1 MIDKPVYLT
10 QDGHDQLKA
19 ELKRRIDEDRPA
31 IADRIKQAKDLGD
44 LSENA
49 EYDAAKQEQAFNE
62 GRIRELTY
70 MINNYQ
76 LIESSNGSK
85 EVRIGSTVIVHD
97 DEEDE
102 DVTYT
107 IVGSSEANPREGRIS
122 NESPVGKALLGKR
135 VRNKVTVDTPGGQIK
150 LTVVKIG

>member
-1 MIDKPVYLT
+1 MTDKPVYLT
-10 QDGHDQLKA
+10 QEGHDQLKT
-19 ELKRRIDEDRPA
+19 ELKRRIDDDRPA

-62 GRIRELTY
+62 GRIRELNF
-70 MINNYQ
+70 MLNNFQ
-76 LIESSNGSK
+76 LIESTNGSK
-85 EVRIGSTVIVHD
+85 EVRIGSTVVVHD
-97 DEEDE
+97 DNEDE

-107 IVGSSEANPREGRIS
+107 IVGSSEARPREGRIS

-135 VRNKVTVDTPGGQIK
+135 VRSKVTVDTPGGQIK
-150 LTVVKIG
+150 LTIVKIG